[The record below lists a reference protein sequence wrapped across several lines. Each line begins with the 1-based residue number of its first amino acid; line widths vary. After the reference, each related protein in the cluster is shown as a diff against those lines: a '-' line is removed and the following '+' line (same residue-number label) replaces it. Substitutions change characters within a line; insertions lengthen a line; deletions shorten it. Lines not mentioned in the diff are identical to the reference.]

1 MKLII
6 ALGGLAM
13 LIATAGCEIE
23 SDHYHRGGYYH
34 GYHGEYPYRYYG
46 HSERYRVYH
55 PYDRDRYYYRDRD

>member
-1 MKLII
+1 
-6 ALGGLAM
+6 M

-34 GYHGEYPYRYYG
+34 GYRGEYPNRYYG
-46 HSERYRVYH
+46 HSEGYRVYH